1 MNSRISIDVDH
12 DNQPVIKIEYKDSDD
27 VRDKLVKK
35 FLETFAGTSCWSSF
49 YFLDSSEMVVHSNRT
64 AMLRPIPP
72 QNLPDEVKAM
82 TYFANEVIK
91 SQKTAML
98 EAAENGTA
106 TVKTKK

>member
-35 FLETFAGTSCWSSF
+35 FLETFAGISCYASF
-49 YFLDSSEMVVHSNRT
+49 YFLDSSEMVVHNNRT

-72 QNLPDEVKAM
+72 ANLPDEVKAM
-82 TYFANEVIK
+82 THFANLVLQ
-91 SQKTAML
+91 S
-98 EAAENGTA
+98 
-106 TVKTKK
+106 KTKTEEANPKKSKK